1 VTAVPLLQ
9 ALLYL
14 QQDELATERATMKAL
29 QRARA
34 TEVKAVRVGEA
45 VKCRNL
51 LSDFKSRYWSYYI
64 APFVS
69 WLALAMLCLLY
80 RLVSN

>member
-1 VTAVPLLQ
+1 MTAVPLLQ

-14 QQDELATERATMKAL
+14 QQEELATMKAL

-51 LSDFKSRYWSYYI
+51 LSDFKSRYWSYS

-69 WLALAMLCLLY
+69 WLALAVLCLLY